1 MSTPES
7 IALRDFFAAMS
18 LQGMIGNSSNQGQF
32 DTNIYAQIAYE
43 MADAMVRA
51 REIKFTAE
59 DSPAA
64 EETAVGG

>member
-32 DTNIYAQIAYE
+32 DTNVYAQIAYE
-43 MADAMVRA
+43 MAEAMLRA
-51 REIKFTAE
+51 REKQYTTEEA
-59 DSPAA
+59 PG